1 MLLAAGFPEATSW
14 QEQIPLGS
22 GLGTTTPD
30 AIYRPDD
37 SDLRPV
43 AIYLDGLSSRLHGNP
58 QTAERD
64 RIIRARLREN
74 NWEVISITAHE
85 LHDHAAMAKH
95 FKTLARYLDLGDIKS
110 SVSQRRDWFESEE
123 GRNQARPEAVQAQE
137 GTNILPF
144 TTLPDIEAERFIS
157 RIPVFADL
165 KIAAGAWSE
174 ENSSGPVMLEDAHSW
189 AALPEGVRAGSK
201 SFIAKVTGQSM
212 EPLVPDGSWC
222 VFGLAP
228 AGSRNGKNLLVW
240 HSSIN
245 DPDGLGQYT
254 LKRYSSAKAVY
265 SEESQEPWEHLEI
278 VLQPLNKDYA
288 PIHISPDQAGE
299 VRVIAE
305 LLVTLGEQ

>member
-1 MLLAAGFPEATSW
+1 ML
-14 QEQIPLGS
+14 
-22 GLGTTTPD
+22 PD
-30 AIYRPDD
+30 ADD
-37 SDLRPV
+37 FPALATELAVHAFV
-43 AIYLDGLSSRLHGNP
+43 AGHVGLAFAVP
-58 QTAERD
+58 
-64 RIIRARLREN
+64 
-74 NWEVISITAHE
+74 
-85 LHDHAAMAKH
+85 
-95 FKTLARYLDLGDIKS
+95 
-110 SVSQRRDWFESEE
+110 E
-123 GRNQARPEAVQAQE
+123 GAV
-137 GTNILPF
+137 
-144 TTLPDIEAERFIS
+144 
-157 RIPVFADL
+157 
-165 KIAAGAWSE
+165 
-174 ENSSGPVMLEDAHSW
+174 
-189 AALPEGVRAGSK
+189 GVRAGSK